1 MLSKSN
7 LRWKHKIAA
16 DGNQCAGYVGYA
28 FTETAFGFPITPATY
43 AFEYVEENAHLHKKL
58 NVFGHVPTVRMMQ
71 SEAGVAGAVHG
82 ASLAGSLT
90 TTFTSSQGLLL
101 MYPNLFKL
109 RNSRTPAVFHIGC
122 RSVTT
127 TFGSIECDHSDM
139 MAVRSAGLAMLSSA
153 SNQDVHDLAV
163 VAHTTAMKSGLP
175 FLNCYDGFRTSHQ
188 INDVE
193 FLDYDEL
200 RSLVPFKEL
209 EEFRQR
215 SLNPTHPTIR
225 MLGCEGALVMP
236 LEMAAQELHQK
247 VPDMVDESMEKLSKL
262 TGRRLRLFDYY
273 GHKEAES
280 VIVIMG
286 SAAQNVQ
293 EAVDYWNRNGK
304 KVGVITVRLFRP
316 FSAKHLLKALP
327 STCKIVTVLDRVKE
341 PGAIAQPLHLDM
353 SNVVRDRPVIGGVY
367 GLGGLEMTASQAS
380 TVIKNSFKA
389 NPMNHFSVG
398 VVDDVTN
405 TSLPKEEEMELV
417 PESTKQC
424 IFWGLGSDGT
434 VGANKEAI
442 AIICGNSDLHGQ
454 AFFAYDSKKSGGIT
468 RSHLRFGK
476 EPQRSNYA
484 IQNADFVA
492 VHTQRFPHLYHVT
505 KELKPGGTFLYNC
518 DAKCAD
524 DLDKYLPEY
533 IRRELADKKANVWVI
548 NASEIAEKAGIKG
561 RINLIMQTAFFKLAN
576 IVPADTAID
585 LLKQAVQKNYG
596 HQGENI
602 VKSNH
607 KAIDLAI
614 HGIREIKVP
623 EKWSTLPPERISR
636 FANIEAPKI
645 VKDLIIP
652 VIELR
657 GDTLKAS
664 NFVDIISHGPKEILG
679 TSKYEKRG
687 LATILPVWDSTKCIQ
702 CNNCSLGCAHAAIRP
717 VLFNKKQHCQ
727 SLDSIPSKQLKGYDF
742 RIDVSPYDCL
752 GCGVC
757 EARCPAKAISYVK
770 PTQQTFEEME
780 KNHKEALKCP
790 EASELPKEDAEKL
803 QKRKFTPDGSQYMR
817 PLMEYSGACG
827 GCHETLYAKML
838 TQLFGPRLMVAN
850 ATGCSIVWSSQ
861 IPSISWTY
869 SNKGFGPTWSNSLF
883 EDNAE
888 FGMGQYT
895 AFMHRRGV
903 LRDQVKLLLEQG
915 KASHDLAK
923 ELRLWLELYNDGEK
937 VFPIAERIMD
947 MLRTEKFE
955 PGSLGDAIRRSSDL
969 FIKPSVWAIGGDGW
983 ANDIGFAGLDHVIAN
998 NPDVNILVYDNEHY
1012 ANTGFQM
1019 SKATPRSAVTKYA
1032 SLGKGTPKKDLA
1044 FMMMNYPNSYVA
1056 SVAIAANPRQ
1066 TIKAMQE
1073 ADAHPGA
1080 SLLVAFC
1087 PCLGH
1092 GYRPQLG
1099 AAHLHQK
1106 DVIESGYWQLF
1117 RRNPNGKEKLILDA
1131 KEPSKEALERMFKGE
1146 VRYDTATLRGSEH
1159 VRQLKDQLAGDIAD
1173 RYKKLLSYSK

>member
-1 MLSKSN
+1 MFSGARYRL
-7 LRWKHKIAA
+7 KHRIAA
-16 DGNQCAGYVGYA
+16 DGNTCAGYIGYA

-43 AFEYVEENAHLHKKL
+43 AYEYVEEQAHLHKKL
-58 NVFGHVPTVRMMQ
+58 NVFGHVPTVTMMQ

-101 MYPNLFKL
+101 MYPNMFKL

-122 RSVTT
+122 RSVST

-139 MAVRSAGLAMLSSA
+139 MSVRSAGLGMLSSA
-153 SNQDVHDLAV
+153 SNQDVHDMAI
-163 VAHTTAMKSGLP
+163 VAHTTAIKSGLP

-200 RSLVPFKEL
+200 KSLVPFKEL
-209 EEFRQR
+209 EEFRKR
-215 SLNPTHPTIR
+215 SLNPTHPTVR

-236 LEMAAQELHQK
+236 LEMAAQKLHTE
-247 VPDMVDESMEKLSKL
+247 VPDMVDESMRRLAEI
-262 TGRRLRLFDYY
+262 TGRRLRPFDFY
-273 GHKEAES
+273 GHKDAES

-293 EAVDYWNRNGK
+293 EAVDYWNKKGK

-316 FSAKHLLKALP
+316 FSAKYLLDALP
-327 STCKIVTVLDRVKE
+327 KTCKIVTVLDRVKE
-341 PGAIAQPLHLDM
+341 PGAVAQPLHLDV

-380 TVIKNSFKA
+380 TVFENSFKEK
-389 NPMNHFSVG
+389 PMNLFSVG
-398 VVDDVTN
+398 VVDDVGN
-405 TSLPKEEEMELV
+405 TSLPKAEEMELI
-417 PESTKQC
+417 PPSTKQC

-434 VGANKEAI
+434 IGANKEAI
-442 AIICGNSDLHGQ
+442 SIICGNSDLHGQ

-518 DAKCAD
+518 DAKNAEE
-524 DLDKYLPEY
+524 LDKYLPEY
-533 IRRELADKKANVWVI
+533 IRRELADKKARVYVI
-548 NASEIAEKAGIKG
+548 NASDIAEKAGIKG
-561 RINLIMQTAFFKLAN
+561 RINLIMQTAFFKLAD
-576 IVPADTAID
+576 IVPADRAIA

-596 HQGENI
+596 HQGEHI
-602 VKSNH
+602 VNSNN
-607 KAIDLAI
+607 KAIDLAVNEI
-614 HGIREIKVP
+614 IEIKVP
-623 EKWSTLPPERISR
+623 ERWSTLPPERTSR
-636 FANIEAPKI
+636 FTNIDAPNI
-645 VKDLIIP
+645 VKDLIVP

-657 GDTLKAS
+657 HDTLKAS
-664 NFVDIISHGPKEILG
+664 NFVDIVSHGPKDIMG

-717 VLFNKKQHCQ
+717 VLFNKKEHCQ
-727 SLDSIPSKQLKGYDF
+727 NLTSIPSKQLPGYDF

-757 EARCPAKAISYVK
+757 EARCPTKALSYVK
-770 PTQQTFEEME
+770 PNAEIFEAME
-780 KNHKEALKCP
+780 KDHNEALKCP
-790 EASELPKEDAEKL
+790 EAVELPEKDAEKL

-861 IPSISWTY
+861 IPSVSWTY
-869 SNKGFGPTWSNSLF
+869 NNKGFGPTWSNSLF

-895 AFMHRRGV
+895 AFTHRRGV
-903 LRDQVKLLLEQG
+903 LKEQVKLLLEQR
-915 KASHDLAK
+915 KVSDHLAK
-923 ELRLWLELYNDGEK
+923 EFRQWLELFDNGEK

-947 MLRTEKFE
+947 MLKSEKFDR
-955 PGSLGDAIRRSSDL
+955 GSLGEEVQKNSDL

-998 NPDVNILVYDNEHY
+998 NPDINLLVYDNEHY

-1044 FMMMNYPNSYVA
+1044 FMMMTYPSSYVA

-1106 DVIESGYWQLF
+1106 DVIDSGYWQLF
-1117 RRNPNGKEKLILDA
+1117 RRNPLAKEKLILDA
-1131 KEPSKEALERMFKGE
+1131 KPPSREALDRMFKGE
-1146 VRYDTATLRGSEH
+1146 VRYDTATLRKSER
-1159 VRQLKDQLAGDIAD
+1159 VRKLKEQLAQDIDD
-1173 RYKKLLSYSK
+1173 RYRKLLSYSK